1 MNQKEVIVI
10 GAGAAGMMA
19 AITAAREGAK
29 VTLIEK
35 MEKAGRKIRITGK
48 GRCNITNT
56 KSWQEF
62 STHLHPNSRFLKHAF
77 YSFDNTETV
86 KFFEEIG
93 LKTVIERGDRVFPLS
108 GIAADVVDSLVNEIN
123 KQGIRVLYN
132 TKVEDINL
140 NDGSINSIIVASNGK
155 RSKMNADAYIIAS
168 GGLSYPLTGSTG
180 DGYIF
185 AEKCGHKITECF
197 PSLTALMPFEYSD
210 ELIGLQ
216 LKNCEITLVAG
227 KDIVQKEMGDLD
239 FTNNGIEGSIG
250 YKISRKA
257 VKTIIAGGRCSVSVD
272 LKPAIDTETLIKRV
286 EKEISELKGPFTSLL
301 LQKLLPS
308 QAIRPFMEMNN
319 LSSDIN
325 KILRSIGISGLAE
338 TLKNWKMDIN
348 SFTSY
353 ERAVITAGGVS
364 LDEIISKNMKS
375 RLVQNLW
382 FAGEIIDLD
391 GDTGG
396 YNLQIAFS
404 TGFLAGRSAAA
415 ENKTK

>member
-1 MNQKEVIVI
+1 MEHREVIVI

-19 AITAAREGAK
+19 AITAARGGAK

-123 KQGIRVLYN
+123 KLNIKVLYN
-132 TKVEDINL
+132 TSVKDIELTEGNIR
-140 NDGSINSIIVASNGK
+140 SITAVSNGK
-155 RSKMNADAYIIAS
+155 RISLMADAFIIAS

-180 DGYIF
+180 DGYKF
-185 AEKCGHKITECF
+185 AAKCGHKITECF
-197 PSLTALMPFEYSD
+197 PSLTALMPVGYSS

-216 LKNCEITLVAG
+216 LKNCEITLIAG
-227 KDIVQKEMGDLD
+227 KDMVQKEMGDLD

-257 VKTIIAGGRCSVSVD
+257 VKTLISGGKCRVSID
-272 LKPAIDTETLIKRV
+272 LKPAIDIETLKKRI
-286 EKEISELKGPFTSLL
+286 EKEITELRGPFTSLF

-325 KILRSIGISGLAE
+325 KLLRSLDISGLAE
-338 TLKNWKMDIN
+338 ILKNWQMDID

-375 RLVQNLW
+375 RLIKNLW

-404 TGFLAGRSAAA
+404 TGFLAGKSATAG
-415 ENKTK
+415 K

>member
-1 MNQKEVIVI
+1 MELREVIVI

-19 AITAAREGAK
+19 AITAAREGSK

-56 KSWQEF
+56 KPWQEF

-108 GIAADVVDSLVNEIN
+108 GNASDVVDTLVNEIN
-123 KQGIRVLYN
+123 KLNIKVLYN
-132 TKVEDINL
+132 TSVKDFFISE
-140 NDGSINSIIVASNGK
+140 GKINSISAVSN
-155 RSKMNADAYIIAS
+155 SKTLRLIADAYIIAS

-180 DGYIF
+180 DGYTF
-185 AEKCGHKITECF
+185 AEKCGHKVTECF
-197 PSLTALMPFEYSD
+197 PSLTALMPVGYCN

-216 LKNCEITLVAG
+216 LKNCEITLISG

-257 VKTIIAGGRCSVSVD
+257 VKTLISGGRCSVSID
-272 LKPAIDTETLIKRV
+272 LKPAIDIETLKKRV
-286 EKEISELKGPFTSLL
+286 EK
-301 LQKLLPS
+301 
-308 QAIRPFMEMNN
+308 
-319 LSSDIN
+319 D
-325 KILRSIGISGLAE
+325 
-338 TLKNWKMDIN
+338 
-348 SFTSY
+348 
-353 ERAVITAGGVS
+353 
-364 LDEIISKNMKS
+364 
-375 RLVQNLW
+375 
-382 FAGEIIDLD
+382 
-391 GDTGG
+391 
-396 YNLQIAFS
+396 
-404 TGFLAGRSAAA
+404 
-415 ENKTK
+415 

>member
-1 MNQKEVIVI
+1 MELREVIVI

-19 AITAAREGAK
+19 AITAAREGSK

-56 KSWQEF
+56 KPWQEF

-108 GIAADVVDSLVNEIN
+108 GNASDVVDTLVNEIN
-123 KQGIRVLYN
+123 KLNIKVLYN
-132 TKVEDINL
+132 TSVKDFFISE
-140 NDGSINSIIVASNGK
+140 GKINSISAVSN
-155 RSKMNADAYIIAS
+155 SKTLRLIADAYIIAS

-180 DGYIF
+180 DGYTF
-185 AEKCGHKITECF
+185 AEKCGHKVTECF
-197 PSLTALMPFEYSD
+197 PSLTALMPVGYCN

-216 LKNCEITLVAG
+216 LKNCEITLISG

-257 VKTIIAGGRCSVSVD
+257 VKTLISGGRCSVSID
-272 LKPAIDTETLIKRV
+272 LKPAIDIETLKKRV
-286 EKEISELKGPFTSLL
+286 EKEILELKGPFTSLL

-325 KILRSIGISGLAE
+325 KLLRSLDILGLAE
-338 TLKNWKMDIN
+338 ILKNWKMDIY

-382 FAGEIIDLD
+382 FAGEVIDLD

-404 TGFLAGRSAAA
+404 TGFLAGKSAAT
-415 ENKTK
+415 EK

>member
-1 MNQKEVIVI
+1 MELREVIVI

-19 AITAAREGAK
+19 AITAAREGSK

-56 KSWQEF
+56 KPWQEF

-86 KFFEEIG
+86 KFFVEIG

-108 GIAADVVDSLVNEIN
+108 GNASDVVDTLVNEIN
-123 KQGIRVLYN
+123 KLNIKVLYN
-132 TKVEDINL
+132 TSVKDFFISE
-140 NDGSINSIIVASNGK
+140 GKINSISAVSN
-155 RSKMNADAYIIAS
+155 SKTLRLIADAYIIAS

-180 DGYIF
+180 DGYTF
-185 AEKCGHKITECF
+185 AEKCGHKVTECF
-197 PSLTALMPFEYSD
+197 PSLTALMPVGYCN

-216 LKNCEITLVAG
+216 LKNCEITLISG

-257 VKTIIAGGRCSVSVD
+257 VKTLISGGRCSVSIV
-272 LKPAIDTETLIKRV
+272 LKPAIDIETLKKRV
-286 EKEISELKGPFTSLL
+286 EKEILELKGPFTSLL

-325 KILRSIGISGLAE
+325 KLLRSLDILGLAE
-338 TLKNWKMDIN
+338 ILKNWKMDIY

-382 FAGEIIDLD
+382 FAGEVIDLD

-404 TGFLAGRSAAA
+404 TGFLAGKSAA
-415 ENKTK
+415 

>member
-1 MNQKEVIVI
+1 MELREVIVI

-19 AITAAREGAK
+19 AITAAREGSK

-56 KSWQEF
+56 KPWQEF

-77 YSFDNTETV
+77 YSFDNTETI

-108 GIAADVVDSLVNEIN
+108 GNASDVVDTLVNEIN
-123 KQGIRVLYN
+123 KLNIKVLYN
-132 TKVEDINL
+132 TSVKDFFISE
-140 NDGSINSIIVASNGK
+140 GKINSISAVSN
-155 RSKMNADAYIIAS
+155 SKTLRLIADAYIIAS

-180 DGYIF
+180 DGYTF
-185 AEKCGHKITECF
+185 AEKCGHKVTECF
-197 PSLTALMPFEYSD
+197 PSLTALMPVGYCN

-216 LKNCEITLVAG
+216 LKNCEITLISG

-257 VKTIIAGGRCSVSVD
+257 VKTLISGGRCSVSID
-272 LKPAIDTETLIKRV
+272 LKPAIDIETLKKRV
-286 EKEISELKGPFTSLL
+286 EKEILELKGPFTSLL

-325 KILRSIGISGLAE
+325 KLLRSLDILGLAE
-338 TLKNWKMDIN
+338 ILKNWKMDIY

-382 FAGEIIDLD
+382 FAGEVIDLD

-404 TGFLAGRSAAA
+404 TGFLAGKSAAT
-415 ENKTK
+415 EK